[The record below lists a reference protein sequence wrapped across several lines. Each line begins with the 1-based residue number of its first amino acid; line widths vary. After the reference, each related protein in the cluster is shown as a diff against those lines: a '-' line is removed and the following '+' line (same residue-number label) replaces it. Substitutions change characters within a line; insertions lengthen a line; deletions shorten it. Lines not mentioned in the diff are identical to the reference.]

1 MTKIKKLTTTTLA
14 VVFLAGSLGLAGCG
28 GVSEE
33 EMAELNAL
41 RSEVSSLG
49 TELNSLKSEKT
60 KLERE
65 VAEMEAKLE
74 QCAKDKEATTKN
86 LQSLQQK

>member
-1 MTKIKKLTTTTLA
+1 MTKIKKLTTATLA
-14 VVFLAGSLGLAGCG
+14 VVFLAGSIGLAGCG

-33 EMAELNAL
+33 EMAQLNAL

-49 TELNSLKSEKT
+49 TEVNSLKSEKT
-60 KLERE
+60 KMERE
-65 VAEMEAKLE
+65 IAEMEAKLE

-86 LQSLQQK
+86 LQSLGL

>member
-14 VVFLAGSLGLAGCG
+14 VVFLAGSMGLAGCG

-33 EMAELNAL
+33 EMAQLNAL

-49 TELNSLKSEKT
+49 TEVNSLKSEKT

-65 VAEMEAKLE
+65 IAEMEAKLE

-86 LQSLQQK
+86 LQSLGL

>member
-14 VVFLAGSLGLAGCG
+14 VVFLAGSMGLAGCG

-33 EMAELNAL
+33 EMAQLNAL

-49 TELNSLKSEKT
+49 TEVNSLKSEKT

-65 VAEMEAKLE
+65 IAEMEAKLE

-86 LQSLQQK
+86 LQSLGLK

>member
-1 MTKIKKLTTTTLA
+1 MTKIKKLTTTSLA
-14 VVFLAGSLGLAGCG
+14 VAFLAGSLSLTGC

-33 EMAELNAL
+33 QMAELNAL
-41 RSEVSSLG
+41 RNEVSSLG
-49 TELNSLKSEKT
+49 TEVNSLKSEKT

-86 LQSLQQK
+86 LQKLGL

>member
-1 MTKIKKLTTTTLA
+1 MTKIKKLFTTSLA
-14 VVFLAGSLGLAGCG
+14 VLFLAGSVGLTSC
-28 GVSEE
+28 GVSDEQ
-33 EMAELNAL
+33 MAELNAL

-49 TELNSLKSEKT
+49 EEVNALKSDKT
-60 KLERE
+60 KLQRE

-86 LQSLQQK
+86 LQSLGL

>member
-1 MTKIKKLTTTTLA
+1 MTKIKKLTTTCLA
-14 VVFLAGSLGLAGCG
+14 VVFLAGSIGLAGC

-33 EMAELNAL
+33 EMAQLNAL

-49 TELNSLKSEKT
+49 TEVNSLKSEKT

-74 QCAKDKEATTKN
+74 QCARDKAATTEN
-86 LQSLQQK
+86 LNNLGL

>member
-1 MTKIKKLTTTTLA
+1 MSKIKKLFTTSLA
-14 VVFLAGSLGLAGCG
+14 VVFLAGSIGLAGCG

-33 EMAELNAL
+33 QLAELNAL

-49 TELNSLKSEKT
+49 TEVNSLTSEKT
-60 KLERE
+60 KLQRE

-86 LQSLQQK
+86 LQSLGL

>member
-1 MTKIKKLTTTTLA
+1 MTKIKKLFTTSLA
-14 VVFLAGSLGLAGCG
+14 VLFLAGSIGLGGCG
-28 GVSEE
+28 VSDE

-49 TELNSLKSEKT
+49 TEVNSLKSEKT

-65 VAEMEAKLE
+65 VAEMEAKLA

-86 LQSLQQK
+86 LQSLGL

>member
-1 MTKIKKLTTTTLA
+1 MTKIKRLFTTSMA
-14 VVFLAGSLGLAGCG
+14 VVFLVGSIGLTSC

-33 EMAELNAL
+33 QMAELNAL

-49 TELNSLKSEKT
+49 TEVNSLKSEKT

-65 VAEMEAKLE
+65 VAEMEAKLA

-86 LQSLQQK
+86 LQSLGL

>member
-14 VVFLAGSLGLAGCG
+14 VVFLAGSMGLAGCG

-33 EMAELNAL
+33 EMAQLNAL

-49 TELNSLKSEKT
+49 TEVNSLKSEKT

-65 VAEMEAKLE
+65 IAEMEAKLE

-86 LQSLQQK
+86 LKSLGL

>member
-1 MTKIKKLTTTTLA
+1 MTKIKKLTATTLA
-14 VVFLAGSLGLAGCG
+14 VVFLAGSMGLAGCG

-33 EMAELNAL
+33 EMAQLNAL

-49 TELNSLKSEKT
+49 TEVNSLKSEKT

-65 VAEMEAKLE
+65 IAEMEAKLE
-74 QCAKDKEATTKN
+74 QCAKDKAATKKN
-86 LQSLQQK
+86 LQSLGL